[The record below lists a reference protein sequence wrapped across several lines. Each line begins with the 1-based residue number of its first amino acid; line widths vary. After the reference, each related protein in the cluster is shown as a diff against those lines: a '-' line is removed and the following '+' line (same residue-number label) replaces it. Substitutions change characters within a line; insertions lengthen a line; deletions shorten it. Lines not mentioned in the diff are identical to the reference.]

1 MRQTQH
7 AMTGANILDV
17 SLLTKVRV
25 APCDSTGVTGASFLF
40 SQERNSA
47 HNLTEL
53 GSRFSSRASRNT
65 PLDLSPMEPR
75 AEK

>member
-7 AMTGANILDV
+7 AMTGANVLDV
-17 SLLTKVRV
+17 SLLTKVRA

-40 SQERNSA
+40 SQEWNSA

-53 GSRFSSRASRNT
+53 GSRFSRASRNT

-75 AEK
+75 VEK